1 MTTRKHS
8 RTHVES
14 ETMDRSDEVAS
25 SAAPQGDG
33 APDPSAPEQLPV
45 DSYLDTDGSA
55 AESTGATVVSDP
67 DDFRATLSED
77 RERYMRLAA
86 EFDNYRKRSARERH
100 EAGARAQGD
109 LVKQFVDVLDDIAR
123 FAHIDASTVSSATV
137 VEGVE
142 MVEKKLMKA
151 LGTAGL
157 ETINPV
163 GEPFDPQRHEAVATE
178 AASTSEEDHT
188 VSKVYQQGYVFNGQ
202 LLRPARVV
210 VRQFNG

>member
-8 RTHVES
+8 RPQADS

-33 APDPSAPEQLPV
+33 APDPAAEPLPV
-45 DSYLDTDGSA
+45 DSYMTTDGSA

-67 DDFRATLSED
+67 EDPREALSED

-86 EFDNYRKRSARERH
+86 EFDNYRKRSARERQ

-109 LVKQFVDVLDDIAR
+109 LVRQFVDALDDIAR

-151 LGTAGL
+151 LGAAGL
-157 ETINPV
+157 ETVNPV
-163 GEPFDPQRHEAVATE
+163 NETFDPQRHEAVATE
-178 AASTSEEDHT
+178 SATTKEEDHT

>member
-1 MTTRKHS
+1 
-8 RTHVES
+8 
-14 ETMDRSDEVAS
+14 MDRSDEVAS

-33 APDPSAPEQLPV
+33 APDPTEPDPLSV
-45 DSYLDTDGSA
+45 DSYMSTDGSA
-55 AESTGATVVSDP
+55 AESTGATVMSEPEVSHESM
-67 DDFRATLSED
+67 TED

-86 EFDNYRKRSARERH
+86 EFDNYRKRSARERQ

-109 LVKQFVDVLDDIAR
+109 LVRQFVDALDDIAR

-151 LGTAGL
+151 LGAAGL
-157 ETINPV
+157 EIVNPI
-163 GEPFDPQRHEAVATE
+163 GELFDPQKHEAVATE
-178 AASTSEEDHT
+178 LASSKEHDHT
-188 VSKVYQQGYVFNGQ
+188 VSKVYQQGYLFNGQ

>member
-1 MTTRKHS
+1 
-8 RTHVES
+8 
-14 ETMDRSDEVAS
+14 MDRSDEVAS

-33 APDPSAPEQLPV
+33 ASDPTAPDPLSM
-45 DSYLDTDGSA
+45 DSYMSTDGSA
-55 AESTGATVVSDP
+55 AESTGATVVSEP
-67 DDFRATLSED
+67 EVSHETLTED

-86 EFDNYRKRSARERH
+86 EFDNYRKRSARERQ
-100 EAGARAQGD
+100 EAGVRAQGD
-109 LVKQFVDVLDDIAR
+109 LVRQFVDALDDIAR

-142 MVEKKLMKA
+142 MVEKKLMKT
-151 LGTAGL
+151 LGAAGL
-157 ETINPV
+157 ETVNPI
-163 GEPFDPQRHEAVATE
+163 GLPFDPQRHEAVATE
-178 AASTSEEDHT
+178 LATSEEEDHT

>member
-1 MTTRKHS
+1 
-8 RTHVES
+8 
-14 ETMDRSDEVAS
+14 MDRSDEVAS

-33 APDPSAPEQLPV
+33 APDPTEPDPLSV
-45 DSYLDTDGSA
+45 DSYMSTDGSA
-55 AESTGATVVSDP
+55 AESTGATVMSEPEVSHESM
-67 DDFRATLSED
+67 TED

-86 EFDNYRKRSARERH
+86 EFDNYRKRSARERQ

-109 LVKQFVDVLDDIAR
+109 LVRQFVDALDDIAR

-151 LGTAGL
+151 LGAAGL
-157 ETINPV
+157 EIVNPI
-163 GEPFDPQRHEAVATE
+163 GELFDPQKHEAVATE
-178 AASTSEEDHT
+178 LASSKEQDHT

>member
-1 MTTRKHS
+1 
-8 RTHVES
+8 
-14 ETMDRSDEVAS
+14 MDRSDEVAS

-33 APDPSAPEQLPV
+33 APDPTEPDPLSV
-45 DSYLDTDGSA
+45 DSYMSTDGSA
-55 AESTGATVVSDP
+55 AESTGATVVSEP
-67 DDFRATLSED
+67 EVSHESMTED

-86 EFDNYRKRSARERH
+86 EFDNYRKRSARERQ

-109 LVKQFVDVLDDIAR
+109 LVRQFVDALDDIAR

-151 LGTAGL
+151 LGAAGL
-157 ETINPV
+157 EIVNPI
-163 GEPFDPQRHEAVATE
+163 GELFDPQKHEAVATE
-178 AASTSEEDHT
+178 LASSKEQDHT

-210 VRQFNG
+210 VRQFNS

>member
-1 MTTRKHS
+1 
-8 RTHVES
+8 
-14 ETMDRSDEVAS
+14 MDRSDEVAS

-33 APDPSAPEQLPV
+33 APDPTEPDPLSV
-45 DSYLDTDGSA
+45 DSYMSTDGSA
-55 AESTGATVVSDP
+55 AESTGATVMSEPEVSHESM
-67 DDFRATLSED
+67 TED

-86 EFDNYRKRSARERH
+86 EFDNYRKRSARERQ

-109 LVKQFVDVLDDIAR
+109 LVRQFVDALDDIAR

-151 LGTAGL
+151 LGAAGL
-157 ETINPV
+157 EIVNPI
-163 GEPFDPQRHEAVATE
+163 GELFDPQKHEAVATE
-178 AASTSEEDHT
+178 LASSKEQDHT

-210 VRQFNG
+210 VRQFNE